1 MLVNADHTLICVVK
15 RWLHAVEM
23 PQYGAMASKGVDCAL
38 ETLKEFTDEVV
49 LAVVHEFHL
58 RKRHWQLV
66 HIDAQAAG
74 VWPVI
79 PWRPGL
85 SSGVQHVV
93 SGRSQM

>member
-1 MLVNADHTLICVVK
+1 MCCQVLATSVK
-15 RWLHAVEM
+15 M
-23 PQYGAMASKGVDCAL
+23 PQFGAMASKGVDCAL

-58 RKRHWQLV
+58 RQRHWQLV
-66 HIDAQAAG
+66 HIYAHAAG

-85 SSGVQHVV
+85 SVRGAACCVRQVTPV
-93 SGRSQM
+93 T